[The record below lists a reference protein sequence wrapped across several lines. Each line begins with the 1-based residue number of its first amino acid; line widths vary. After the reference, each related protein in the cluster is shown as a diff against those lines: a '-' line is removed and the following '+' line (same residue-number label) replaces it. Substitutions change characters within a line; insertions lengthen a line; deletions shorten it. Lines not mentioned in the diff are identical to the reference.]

1 MHGNH
6 TFKPQVRLLQTPL
19 FCGLDEASLARIARH
34 TKEVHFQKGEV
45 VFREGQSFIGLFII
59 IAGQVKRYFSS
70 SDGNEKVCDILEQ
83 GDCCGEAA
91 LFSGK
96 PYGISAEALCDA
108 ILLKVSSNGIFEEL
122 LQNQNLA
129 KKMMEV
135 LASRT
140 QQMLEAVESLTLLSG
155 SQRTV
160 RYLLEQ
166 VKEIEGG
173 GAQVSITLPTTKGVL
188 ASHLNLSPEYFSR
201 LLMELQASGLIR
213 VSGRRI
219 DIPNI
224 DRMRECV

>member
-1 MHGNH
+1 
-6 TFKPQVRLLQTPL
+6 
-19 FCGLDEASLARIARH
+19 
-34 TKEVHFQKGEV
+34 
-45 VFREGQSFIGLFII
+45 
-59 IAGQVKRYFSS
+59 
-70 SDGNEKVCDILEQ
+70 
-83 GDCCGEAA
+83 
-91 LFSGK
+91 
-96 PYGISAEALCDA
+96 
-108 ILLKVSSNGIFEEL
+108 
-122 LQNQNLA
+122 
-129 KKMMEV
+129 MMEV

-224 DRMRECV
+224 DRMRECI